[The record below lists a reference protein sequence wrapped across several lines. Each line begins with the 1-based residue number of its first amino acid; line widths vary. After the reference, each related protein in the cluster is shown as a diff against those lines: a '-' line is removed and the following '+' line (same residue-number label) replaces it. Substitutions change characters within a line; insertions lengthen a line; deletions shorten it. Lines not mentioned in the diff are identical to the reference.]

1 MSKKVLYITANP
13 KTEEES
19 FGLQVGREFIQEYKQ
34 QNPMDELT
42 ELNLFETDVPLLSA
56 TAFDAFGVLQNGG
69 SLEELSTDQ
78 KSFLGSLNLLLEQ
91 FIAADAYIFVS
102 PLWNFSIPPVLK
114 AYIDVILQAG
124 KTFHYTENGPEGLL
138 KGKKAIHIQ
147 ASGGIYSNGNAV
159 EMEFG
164 HRYLKTVLGFI
175 GISDLKL
182 IPVEGVAMGN
192 LDVNEIVKSSSEKAR
207 VMATEF

>member
-19 FGLQVGREFIQEYKQ
+19 FGLQVGREFIEEYKQ

-182 IPVEGVAMGN
+182 IPVEGVAMGH

>member
-19 FGLQVGREFIQEYKQ
+19 FGLQVGREFIEEYKQ

-56 TAFDAFGVLQNGG
+56 SAFDAFGVLQNGG

-91 FIAADAYIFVS
+91 FIAADAYILVS